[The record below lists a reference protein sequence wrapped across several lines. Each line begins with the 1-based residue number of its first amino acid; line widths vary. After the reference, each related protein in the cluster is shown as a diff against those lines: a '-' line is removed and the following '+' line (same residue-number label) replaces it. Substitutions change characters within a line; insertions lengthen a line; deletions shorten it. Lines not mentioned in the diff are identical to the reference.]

1 MFCLKHRLLRSI
13 DINMIGI
20 RFYKS
25 DYFYDGNNAIL
36 DILSKYAHPSVSAG
50 HCSGFHVMFYFNN
63 IG

>member
-1 MFCLKHRLLRSI
+1 
-13 DINMIGI
+13 MIGI